1 VFLLLRLST
10 FLRYSGVPSGECIV
24 RMSLMRDL
32 QLGPEPHIYPPCPFG
47 GVPRHPCGETKFLE
61 SVGDEQGAGA
71 AMRYVRRPSFVTAAA
86 MSARCRENV
95 CPGSQASRIWY
106 FVFDLPYYDGRDLTR
121 LPLVERREILNSVLK
136 FRSPKVRIAQ
146 YFEASAETMLSS
158 AREQGLRASLRSRR
172 TADTKQGSAAAHGRN
187 SGSTQDWNL

>member
-1 VFLLLRLST
+1 
-10 FLRYSGVPSGECIV
+10 
-24 RMSLMRDL
+24 
-32 QLGPEPHIYPPCPFG
+32 
-47 GVPRHPCGETKFLE
+47 
-61 SVGDEQGAGA
+61 
-71 AMRYVRRPSFVTAAA
+71 MRYVRRPSFVTAAA
-86 MSARCRENV
+86 MSARCREIV
-95 CPGSQASRIWY
+95 CCGSRSGSCPGSQASRIWY